1 MSDYPPFPPSSWT
14 EYKYTN
20 PQRIIEMDES
30 DRLSMMRT
38 LTGDDDMQVWEMYKY
53 MPDFD
58 ERGFRNIQ
66 TERYA
71 IQREGAADI
80 AEIGTK
86 QQENLLGLT
95 MKQAQAKSKSG
106 FASTGNPMIDKQ
118 RENIYRGISTG
129 TGRRRGTLLDDV
141 WAKREEAYDY
151 KKDYHEELSE
161 SMLDYQEKLQ
171 EEAATAE
178 ANKGFFDKVG
188 EGIGWVYDEM
198 SDAFVDDAQN
208 R

>member
-1 MSDYPPFPPSSWT
+1 MADYPPFPPTSWS

-30 DRLSMMRT
+30 DRLSMMRN
-38 LTGDDDMQVWEMYKY
+38 LTGDEDMQVWEMYKY

-58 ERGFRNIQ
+58 ERAFRNIQ

-86 QQENLLGLT
+86 QQENLLGLAL
-95 MKQAQAKSKSG
+95 KQEQAKFKSG
-106 FASTGNPMIDKQ
+106 FASTGNPMIDRQ
-118 RENIYRGISTG
+118 RQNIYQGISTG
-129 TGRRRGTLLDDV
+129 TGRRRDTLLDDV
-141 WAKREEAYDY
+141 WAKRDEARIL
-151 KKDYHEELSE
+151 KKDYREELGE
-161 SMLDYQEKLQ
+161 SMLDYQEKL
-171 EEAATAE
+171 EDEAATAE